1 MLFDIYLQL
10 QSARLQEQQ
19 STKQTN
25 LIRGAIRRLRQS
37 LIAGQTTAAEKPV
50 TSEVSR
56 DLALSMLLS
65 MSDDHGPF

>member
-56 DLALSMLLS
+56 DLALAMLLS
-65 MSDDHGPF
+65 MSDDHGRL

>member
-1 MLFDIYLQL
+1 MLFDLYIQL
-10 QSARLQEQQ
+10 QTARLDEQP

-65 MSDDHGPF
+65 MSDDHGRF